1 MGRVI
6 VMKTNFLEAKNAI
19 NVNPG
24 TTIFLNANVRFT
36 LKICFEKSHI
46 NTTIKFQFCI
56 NR

>member
-36 LKICFEKSHI
+36 LKKVTSTQQLNF
-46 NTTIKFQFCI
+46 NFVF
-56 NR
+56 